1 MEAITMA
8 AVGGTWEWVARRAG
22 GKKSMWGTCR
32 EGGGERGRGLTAVAA
47 LRSVVG
53 AREWY
58 TRATAVVDASAQ
70 QPQSIH
76 MQPQHSG
83 ITYCSGDPM

>member
-1 MEAITMA
+1 MG
-8 AVGGTWEWVARRAG
+8 VGGEEGGWKRRVCG
-22 GKKSMWGTCR
+22 GP
-32 EGGGERGRGLTAVAA
+32 GGGERGRGLTAVAA

-58 TRATAVVDASAQ
+58 TRATAVADASAQ
-70 QPQSIH
+70 QPESSH

-83 ITYCSGDPM
+83 ITLCSGDPCDLL